1 MAERRMFAKSIID
14 SDSFLE
20 MSISARLLYYD
31 LGMRADD
38 DGFVDSP
45 KKIFRMIGATED
57 DLRLLI
63 TRGFIIPF
71 HSGIVV
77 ITHWKTNNYI
87 RNDRYHETRC
97 KAEKAL
103 LSTNL
108 NGDYILL
115 EPNGIPHGIP
125 SGDHTVDK
133 RYTEVRLGKD
143 NNIYTS
149 PKGSCKHVDYQ
160 SIVDNFNLI
169 CSSLPRVKK
178 ITDTRKRAIKKA
190 ADALEGLSSFE
201 EVFKKVEASDFL
213 TGRIGEFTGCGFDW
227 IMKPANLTKIIEGNY
242 DNRSDSGKLQGIILE
257 GGGVQ
262 L

>member
-1 MAERRMFAKSIID
+1 MFAKSIID

-87 RNDRYHETRC
+87 RSDRYHETRC
-97 KAEKAL
+97 KAEKDL

-115 EPNGIPHGIP
+115 EPNGIP
-125 SGDHTVDK
+125 SGNHTVDK

-143 NNIYTS
+143 SNIYTS
-149 PKGSCKHVDYQ
+149 PKGSCKHTDYQ

-169 CSSLPRVKK
+169 CSSLPKVRR
-178 ITDTRKRAIKKA
+178 ITDARKRAIKKA
-190 ADALEGLSSFE
+190 TDALEGLSSFE
-201 EVFKKVEASDFL
+201 EVFQKVEASDFL
-213 TGRIGEFTGCGFDW
+213 TGRNGSFRVCGFDW
-227 IMKPANLTKIIEGNY
+227 IMEPANLTKIIEGNY
-242 DNRSDSGKLQGIILE
+242 DNQDSPGKLQGKILE